1 MLTTRLTERAV
12 INVSVADIGIQ
23 PGGGQLKLH
32 AIQHHR
38 PQQSLAGLGHLSQ
51 RPNKP
56 WPFHSF
62 QIRHTCKHVIAT
74 LVVAMNAIL
83 PPLVDLSQ
91 QHGPLRQIPRG
102 TGSAIAPLA
111 SAGESTVAASLFIG
125 TPTACFVHASNSA
138 FGLVSSGLPV
148 IPAWSLAAESS
159 VPAASFHPHLTVIC
173 DAAPLA
179 EHHQQSAEE
188 PLSAV
193 AAVAVW
199 L

>member
-83 PPLVDLSQ
+83 PPLVVLSQ

-102 TGSAIAPLA
+102 PAQPSPRWLLLVNPPWQRPCSLAHQLPASFTHPMPPMGSA
-111 SAGESTVAASLFIG
+111 
-125 TPTACFVHASNSA
+125 
-138 FGLVSSGLPV
+138 
-148 IPAWSLAAESS
+148 
-159 VPAASFHPHLTVIC
+159 HPFF
-173 DAAPLA
+173 
-179 EHHQQSAEE
+179 Q
-188 PLSAV
+188 
-193 AAVAVW
+193 
-199 L
+199 